1 MKRKRDNKIRIVK
14 GSSEARRPPA
24 ENISAEENTNARLD
38 AEREVCDNAFEA
50 EETPVAVADGEEKEI
65 KDAEKIR
72 EKSPEQEERVAECG
86 GVAEQDDNSG
96 KRRKMPLKERFI
108 ASLKLFLT
116 FFKMG
121 IICFGG
127 GYAMISLIEREVVE
141 KKKWITSDEMLEIV
155 AIAESTPGAI
165 AINMATYIGTK
176 QAGLLGA
183 IFATIGVVMPSFIII
198 YAISS
203 FITEFIALKW
213 VSYAFRG
220 IRAAVLVLILNAVIK
235 LLKKTERTVFAIIAI
250 IGAFLLCFFTK
261 LDVVIVLLIFG
272 ALGLV
277 YNFVKRVWEA
287 KKKQ

>member
-1 MKRKRDNKIRIVK
+1 
-14 GSSEARRPPA
+14 
-24 ENISAEENTNARLD
+24 
-38 AEREVCDNAFEA
+38 
-50 EETPVAVADGEEKEI
+50 
-65 KDAEKIR
+65 
-72 EKSPEQEERVAECG
+72 
-86 GVAEQDDNSG
+86 
-96 KRRKMPLKERFI
+96 
-108 ASLKLFLT
+108 
-116 FFKMG
+116 MG

-198 YAISS
+198 YAISF